1 MMKKLISSLALAV
14 TFVVTGC
21 TTVTVTKT
29 AKGFSAPTVPA
40 DVEIL
45 GTVPNDRKYDQIG
58 IVNANVFGTPETAYN
73 KIREKASALGAN
85 AVFLNS
91 QIPMG
96 NNRTIV
102 TGTAVRF
109 TE

>member
-1 MMKKLISSLALAV
+1 MKKLIGSLALAA
-14 TFVVTGC
+14 TFVVSGC

-29 AKGFSAPTVPA
+29 AKGFTAPTVPA

-45 GTVPNDRKYDQIG
+45 GTVPNDRKYEQIG

-73 KIREKASALGAN
+73 KIREKASALGAD
-85 AVFLNS
+85 AVFLNN
-91 QIPMG
+91 QVPMG
-96 NNRTIV
+96 SRTII

-109 TE
+109 TD